1 MWGGALWSFL
11 ALRQI
16 FDATEL
22 LLHTLQQHRD
32 GWESD
37 SAKTLLRDDLKR
49 NRRLLNVC
57 YALNLNCRKSDFF
70 TQQIHEKLTVFKRVL
85 RACFNRKIRRFFAT
99 IALVSTEDN
108 GQFSAFFR
116 GNRACFEPGKLRTIR
131 GVFRRLLREYYATF
145 GLEIRLSTKI
155 RLFCVISS
163 HNIVQSMH
171 LVYILFI
178 CLCLCF
184 ISQHGLCIYCTDCM
198 PSSLKINTTL
208 LPYNKTGRER
218 STQIC

>member
-37 SAKTLLRDDLKR
+37 SAKTLLRDDSTQ
-49 NRRLLNVC
+49 NRRLLNAC
-57 YALNLNCRKSDFF
+57 YALNLNCRKSETFLRDNF
-70 TQQIHEKLTVFKRVL
+70 TKNWQSLN
-85 RACFNRKIRRFFAT
+85 ACY
-99 IALVSTEDN
+99 ALVSTEKSAVFSRQSRLFQLKKTDN
-108 GQFSAFFR
+108 SRLFFR
-116 GNRACFEPGKLRTIR
+116 SNRACFEPGKLRTIR

-171 LVYILFI
+171 LAYILFI
-178 CLCLCF
+178 CLCFL
-184 ISQHGLCIYCTDCM
+184 L
-198 PSSLKINTTL
+198 INTPTL
-208 LPYNKTGRER
+208 KF
-218 STQIC
+218 C